1 MKDRSKDGL
10 SKAVEELRDVIL
22 ESYADPYFDLEK
34 SIRSFPLHYDYLRKL
49 FKTEL
54 GRSPLE
60 YLTDLRMYKARELLS
75 DEKRN
80 RPIAKVAEDCGFSD
94 ALYFSRVFKKSKGVP
109 PSKYLTSI
117 NQEKAA
123 R

>member
-94 ALYFSRVFKKSKGVP
+94 ALYFSRVFKKRYGCSP
-109 PSKYLTSI
+109 TQYRLSI
-117 NQEKAA
+117 SSFEAVE
-123 R
+123 

>member
-1 MKDRSKDGL
+1 MCESTVNELLYLVIDRYLVYLLGNI
-10 SKAVEELRDVIL
+10 VELLYIVI
-22 ESYADPYFDLEK
+22 AQ
-34 SIRSFPLHYDYLRKL
+34 KL
-49 FKTEL
+49 FKNEL

-94 ALYFSRVFKKSKGVP
+94 ALYFSRVFKKRYGCSP
-109 PSKYLTSI
+109 TQFRLSI
-117 NQEKAA
+117 SSFEAVE
-123 R
+123 